1 MKQKYILWSMIL
13 FVFLLLFPFTSLTL
27 IPGDFGSANN
37 GSPDGCVDFEDLM
50 IFALAYGSTPSDPN
64 WNEVCDIAGPG
75 GTLTPDGV
83 IDFEDLMIFAMHYG
97 ECENCTPPS
106 PPTLYDPG
114 TTLQS
119 PATYTVNW
127 SAISGATS
135 YVLQE
140 STSYSFSGVQEYTLS
155 GTSRSFS
162 HTVSN
167 TTTYYYRVAAINDCG
182 QSNWSNVENIKVIAL
197 SLNAKWTVMVYMSA
211 DQSGSSSLDSVAWLD
226 LEEME
231 SVGSTDQVKIVVQL
245 DPYDSCSGTY
255 RYYIT
260 GVDKG
265 SSYPLYPDDIVGN
278 LSEQDMSDP
287 SVLANFVNWATNNYP
302 ADHYLLVLWD
312 HGGGWKKED
321 IINKGIMWDYTPGY
335 GYMSMEDLVDGLDLL
350 NEHID
355 IIGFDACLMQMIEV
369 AYQIE
374 SGVTDASNYIVGS
387 EESIWS
393 LGWNYDDILNH
404 LTLNP
409 TMSAVTLCETIV
421 DDFLW
426 DSGVT
431 TATLSVI
438 DLNNFHSI
446 ADSIFS
452 NFQLALRN
460 SSYQSKIANARTTAQ
475 NYSDPNFK
483 DIYDFTEQIYMLGVY
498 DCQTEADAVMN
509 FVDNVVVYEGCIGLD
524 VVNSHGLSIYLPDTA
539 AGYDSAYSTLLF
551 AINTQWDEFL
561 KSGGGIVPPSSV
573 YRAYLVG
580 IGDYQYFPDAHG
592 NIDLQAP
599 PFDVDMMDDTLSH
612 SGSGFYLI
620 NKLIDLQATKEAI
633 LNGIASAF
641 AEADEDDVS
650 YFYFSGHGM
659 YYNGVSYLCPTDIS
673 YYSSLSSYISTD
685 ELETALSV
693 IPGTKV
699 VILDCCHSGGFLGK
713 QMQEEEIF
721 SNAQEF
727 NNNVINVFLSR
738 DLTGSQYKVLT
749 SCLSSQVC
757 VELTPSEGNP
767 FGLFSAVLCEGCG
780 YDSYTHPYPADGNGN
795 GEITLHEAYTY
806 TDEQVTI
813 IATELNY
820 LYGWNIDQDTQVYPL
835 YSDFVIIEE

>member
-1 MKQKYILWSMIL
+1 MKQKYLLLSMIP
-13 FVFLLLFPFTSLTL
+13 FVFLLLFSITSLAL

-37 GSPDGCVDFEDLM
+37 GPPDGCVDFEDLM
-50 IFALAYGSTPSDPN
+50 IFALDYGSTPSDSN
-64 WNEVCDIAGPG
+64 WNPSCDIAGPG
-75 GTLTPDGV
+75 GTLTPDGF

-97 ECENCTPPS
+97 ECERTN
-106 PPTLYDPG
+106 
-114 TTLQS
+114 
-119 PATYTVNW
+119 
-127 SAISGATS
+127 
-135 YVLQE
+135 
-140 STSYSFSGVQEYTLS
+140 
-155 GTSRSFS
+155 
-162 HTVSN
+162 
-167 TTTYYYRVAAINDCG
+167 
-182 QSNWSNVENIKVIAL
+182 
-197 SLNAKWTVMVYMSA
+197 WTVMVYMSA

-245 DPYDSCSGTY
+245 DPYDSCTGTY

-287 SVLANFVNWATNNYP
+287 SVLAKFVNWATNNYP
-302 ADHYLLVLWD
+302 AEHYLLVLWD

-321 IINKGIMWDYTPGY
+321 IIKKGIMWDFTPGY
-335 GYMSMEDLVDGLDLL
+335 SYMSMEDLTDGLDSL

-374 SGVTDASNYIVGS
+374 SGVTDTPNYIVGS
-387 EESIWS
+387 EESIWV

-409 TMSAVTLCETIV
+409 TMSAATLGETIV

-426 DSGVT
+426 NSGVT

-446 ADSIFS
+446 AYPIFS
-452 NFQLALRN
+452 AFQLALRN
-460 SSYQSKIANARTTAQ
+460 SSYQSEIATARTTAQ
-475 NYSDPNFK
+475 NYGAPDFK
-483 DIYDFTEQIYMLGVY
+483 DIYDFAERIYTLGVY
-498 DCQTEADAVMN
+498 DCQIEAHAVMN
-509 FVDNVVVYEGCIGLD
+509 FVDGVVVYEGWVGLD
-524 VVNSHGLSIYLPDTA
+524 VANSHGLSIYLPDTA

-551 AINTQWDEFL
+551 AIDTQWDEFL
-561 KSGGGIVPPSSV
+561 QGGGIVPPSSV
-573 YRAYLVG
+573 YRAFLVG
-580 IGDYQYFPDAHG
+580 VGDYQYFPDAYG
-592 NIDLQAP
+592 NTDLPAP
-599 PFDVDMMDDTLSH
+599 PFDVDRMYDTLSH
-612 SGSGFYLI
+612 SGSGFSLI
-620 NKLIDLQATKEAI
+620 NELIDLQATKTAI
-633 LNGIASAF
+633 LNGIADSF
-641 AEADEDDVS
+641 SGADEDDVS

-659 YYNGVSYLCPTDIS
+659 NYSGISYLCPTGVS

-685 ELETALSV
+685 ELEAALSA

-699 VILDCCHSGGFLGK
+699 VILDCCHSGGFIGK
-713 QMQEEEIF
+713 QMQEEEII

-727 NNNVINVFLSR
+727 NDSVINVFLSK

-749 SCLSSQVC
+749 SCLSTQVC
-757 VELTPSEGNP
+757 VELIPAEGEGDP
-767 FGLFSAVLCEGCG
+767 FGLFSGVLCVGCG
-780 YDSYTHPYPADGNGN
+780 YDTYIHPYPADGNGN
-795 GEITLHEAYTY
+795 GEITLHEAYNY

-813 IATELNY
+813 IVTQLNED
-820 LYGWNIDQDTQVYPL
+820 YGYNIDQDTQVYPL
-835 YSDFVIIEE
+835 YSDFIIIEK